1 MAIRTAILTSR
12 NINKD
17 TDFSKFIETV
27 SDPGVIKGL
36 EVSTTKV
43 AVGQAWVPCERTNG
57 ETIYSLVQNC
67 SELTISGSGYVVIQ
81 IDQTIIDNGG
91 GNEDGTGIA
100 TISVVNA
107 LPTKNYLLL
116 AEINNGTV
124 TDRRN
129 MLPTLGDITTQVNSL
144 LDRMTQAEIDIQE
157 LEEKGAIDH
166 LEETGLVWEKY
177 TLSNTLFK
185 QATPTLAN
193 STIDCNVGDVAAN
206 KQIHVQRIT
215 SKTASNSIKLKVKK
229 VWAPTTWLVV
239 EVRNATKVD
248 VSNTE
253 AYWYGG
259 GSLICSGSI
268 AYTAISTD
276 YQEITVPLNG
286 TFGGVQ
292 GQLVDVVVYQTGNI
306 VNSTNYYVLA
316 CDSTQYS
323 EAFSYVSVNGDTR
336 TRSKLMPYCLSDWF
350 AQYLLCKFITDPN
363 FYILVGKNNTQKSG
377 ASGTVLATYNVPY
390 DWKAKIYGDVYVLN
404 QASIYV
410 KLNGTNIE
418 QWWNSGYS
426 GRIQRTTTINSVKAW
441 DVITIVV
448 DSLGSQYEATH
459 YSSTFE
465 MAPVSKGLKV
475 MPKSVKEIG
484 DLGDNTLF
492 WKHIDNKFYGW
503 IMLGK
508 VNSATTGSVTLW
520 NAVWFI
526 EVNFNWELLKIPYYS

>member
-1 MAIRTAILTSR
+1 M
-12 NINKD
+12 
-17 TDFSKFIETV
+17 
-27 SDPGVIKGL
+27 
-36 EVSTTKV
+36 
-43 AVGQAWVPCERTNG
+43 
-57 ETIYSLVQNC
+57 
-67 SELTISGSGYVVIQ
+67 
-81 IDQTIIDNGG
+81 
-91 GNEDGTGIA
+91 
-100 TISVVNA
+100 
-107 LPTKNYLLL
+107 
-116 AEINNGTV
+116 
-124 TDRRN
+124 
-129 MLPTLGDITTQVNSL
+129 
-144 LDRMTQAEIDIQE
+144 
-157 LEEKGAIDH
+157 
-166 LEETGLVWEKY
+166 
-177 TLSNTLFK
+177 
-185 QATPTLAN
+185 
-193 STIDCNVGDVAAN
+193 
-206 KQIHVQRIT
+206 
-215 SKTASNSIKLKVKK
+215 
-229 VWAPTTWLVV
+229 
-239 EVRNATKVD
+239 
-248 VSNTE
+248 
-253 AYWYGG
+253 
-259 GSLICSGSI
+259 
-268 AYTAISTD
+268 
-276 YQEITVPLNG
+276 
-286 TFGGVQ
+286 
-292 GQLVDVVVYQTGNI
+292 
-306 VNSTNYYVLA
+306 
-316 CDSTQYS
+316 
-323 EAFSYVSVNGDTR
+323 
-336 TRSKLMPYCLSDWF
+336 
-350 AQYLLCKFITDPN
+350 LCKFITDPN

-377 ASGTVLATYNVPY
+377 ANGTVLATYNVPY

>member
-1 MAIRTAILTSR
+1 MAVRTAILTSR

-67 SELTISGSGYVVIQ
+67 SELTISGNGYVVIQ

-107 LPTKNYLLL
+107 LPSKNYLLL
-116 AEINNGTV
+116 AEINNGIV

-350 AQYLLCKFITDPN
+350 AQYLLSKVKNSEYTLNKNYSQINSNSDLNPNTFYVEESGYYSIQYKLYTNDNYTYGHVITSANEGQLASQQSQPRSRQTLTRSGNLTAGDTLTFSHWGVTIIASQLIINYTVSYAPIPVVKYYLDPLELKTLWELAKTFLYWIDPKDN
-363 FYILVGKNNTQKSG
+363 IYKWGIIL
-377 ASGTVLATYNVPY
+377 
-390 DWKAKIYGDVYVLN
+390 
-404 QASIYV
+404 
-410 KLNGTNIE
+410 
-418 QWWNSGYS
+418 WNSS
-426 GRIQRTTTINSVKAW
+426 
-441 DVITIVV
+441 
-448 DSLGSQYEATH
+448 
-459 YSSTFE
+459 
-465 MAPVSKGLKV
+465 
-475 MPKSVKEIG
+475 
-484 DLGDNTLF
+484 
-492 WKHIDNKFYGW
+492 
-503 IMLGK
+503 
-508 VNSATTGSVTLW
+508 SATTGSITLW
-520 NAVWFI
+520 NAVGFLV
-526 EVNFNWELLKIPYYS
+526 VNYNWNLVKIPYYT